1 MICSECGKKMVT
13 RRENYKYDMSGLSGI
28 TLVGVNVSRCAAC
41 GNYEVEIPYMEA
53 LHRKIALAVIAR
65 SGRLAADEIVY
76 LRKWLGWSGADF
88 ARYMGATPET
98 VSRWEHGS
106 TPMGSTAE
114 RLLRLMVAT
123 RQPVDAYGL
132 EHLKS
137 ITGKTAAK
145 LRVALK
151 SGKAG
156 GWEDA
161 A

>member
-1 MICSECGKKMVT
+1 MTCGECGGRMNT
-13 RRENYKYDMSGLSGI
+13 RRENYHYSASGLPGV
-28 TLVGVNVSRCAAC
+28 TLVGVNVTRCANC
-41 GNYEVEIPYMEA
+41 GNYEVEIPYMEE
-53 LHRKIALAVIAR
+53 LHRMIALAVIDR
-65 SGRLAADEIVY
+65 RGRLTPEEIVY

-88 ARYMGATPET
+88 ARYMGTKPET
-98 VSRWEHGS
+98 VSRWEHGN
-106 TPMGSTAE
+106 TPIGATSD

-132 EHLKS
+132 EQLKAIS
-137 ITGKTAAK
+137 GKHAPK

-151 SGKAG
+151 TGRR